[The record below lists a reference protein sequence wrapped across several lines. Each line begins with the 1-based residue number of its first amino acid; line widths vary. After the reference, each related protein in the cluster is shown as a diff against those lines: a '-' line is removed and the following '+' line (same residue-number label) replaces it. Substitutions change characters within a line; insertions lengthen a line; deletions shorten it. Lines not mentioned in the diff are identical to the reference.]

1 MARVEVWETVQ
12 TFQIWPEMTFFGLD
26 KSSAHTFKLPKQT
39 TEALMRILELSED
52 KLQTDIR
59 LNIGGKYYP
68 ATARVWRGNRK
79 RPRKLLPE
87 DLPERTG
94 IMFSWSTFE
103 VTIAAI
109 RVALELAYSQ
119 VANGDKNNSQTAT
132 FVHIKNN
139 EFSIIAS

>member
-26 KSSAHTFKLPKQT
+26 KNSAHTFKLPKST
-39 TEALMRILELSED
+39 TEGIMRILELGGD
-52 KLQTDIR
+52 KLQTDIQ

-68 ATARVWRGNRK
+68 ATARVWRGNRD

-87 DLPERTG
+87 DLPERIG
-94 IMFSWSTFE
+94 IMFTWSAFE

-109 RVALELAYSQ
+109 RVALESAYSQ
-119 VANGDKNNSQTAT
+119 VANGEKNNSQTAT
-132 FVHIKNN
+132 FVHVKNN
-139 EFSIIAS
+139 HFLIIPS

>member
-109 RVALELAYSQ
+109 RVALELPYSQ

>member
-26 KSSAHTFKLPKQT
+26 KNSAHTFKLPKPT
-39 TEALMRILELSED
+39 TEGIMRILELEGD
-52 KLQTDIR
+52 RLQTDIQ

-68 ATARVWRGNRK
+68 ATARVWRGNRD

-94 IMFSWSTFE
+94 IMFSWSAFE

-109 RVALELAYSQ
+109 RVALESAYSQ
-119 VANGDKNNSQTAT
+119 VANGEKNNSQTAT

-139 EFSIIAS
+139 QFSIIAS